1 MRYII
6 KGNDFSF
13 TWTIKDCNGYVDLS
27 AVTDLKVMY
36 QHSTVPSKKYVADA
50 RIVDIVL
57 KEREEDLGDTVLYDS
72 TLVKGIEFEVTAE
85 QQQEMLLGDYN
96 VICTFIKNDDSH
108 CYKMIRAYTIV
119 ADKDGLKYCC
129 SESKER
135 LVKLSQLINDMGF
148 ITRDDLPTKVSEL
161 QNDCNYVNINSV
173 PTKLSQ
179 LVNDSNFASKDE
191 VPKYTTEL
199 SNDAQFTNVVDLAK
213 KVDKESGKGLSTND
227 YTNEDKTKLTN
238 LSDFDSTGINKE
250 LKELEEALA
259 AKADISEIPN
269 FTSDLINDSKFVTSS
284 DLLAENVGYD
294 STTVK
299 DTLDSLLYEAINITS
314 FTSNVEPVQEIG
326 TNINSITLTWKLSQ
340 PATEQFIN
348 DVPVTGS
355 SFTFDTPFNSNKSF
369 TLKVN
374 DGTTIKSKTID
385 IKFMNNIY
393 YGVSSSTTYNSS
405 FIESLTKE
413 LRQATE
419 MNFRVNAGKDEY
431 ICFAYPSHYG
441 EAVFSVGGFEG
452 GFREVAKF
460 YYTNESGYNEQ
471 YTVYCSDNPCLGDT
485 RVKVIYV

>member
-1 MRYII
+1 M
-6 KGNDFSF
+6 
-13 TWTIKDCNGYVDLS
+13 
-27 AVTDLKVMY
+27 
-36 QHSTVPSKKYVADA
+36 
-50 RIVDIVL
+50 
-57 KEREEDLGDTVLYDS
+57 
-72 TLVKGIEFEVTAE
+72 
-85 QQQEMLLGDYN
+85 
-96 VICTFIKNDDSH
+96 
-108 CYKMIRAYTIV
+108 
-119 ADKDGLKYCC
+119 
-129 SESKER
+129 
-135 LVKLSQLINDMGF
+135 
-148 ITRDDLPTKVSEL
+148 
-161 QNDCNYVNINSV
+161 
-173 PTKLSQ
+173 
-179 LVNDSNFASKDE
+179 NDSNFASKDE

-259 AKADISEIPN
+259 AKADTSEIPN

-314 FTSNVEPVQEIG
+314 FTSNVAPVQEIG
-326 TNINSITLTWKLSQ
+326 TNISSITLTWKLSQ

-393 YGVSSSTTYNSS
+393 YGVSASTTYDSN

>member
-1 MRYII
+1 M
-6 KGNDFSF
+6 
-13 TWTIKDCNGYVDLS
+13 
-27 AVTDLKVMY
+27 
-36 QHSTVPSKKYVADA
+36 
-50 RIVDIVL
+50 
-57 KEREEDLGDTVLYDS
+57 
-72 TLVKGIEFEVTAE
+72 
-85 QQQEMLLGDYN
+85 
-96 VICTFIKNDDSH
+96 
-108 CYKMIRAYTIV
+108 IV
-119 ADKDGLKYCC
+119 ADF
-129 SESKER
+129 R
-135 LVKLSQLINDMGF
+135 
-148 ITRDDLPTKVSEL
+148 
-161 QNDCNYVNINSV
+161 
-173 PTKLSQ
+173 
-179 LVNDSNFASKDE
+179 
-191 VPKYTTEL
+191 
-199 SNDAQFTNVVDLAK
+199 
-213 KVDKESGKGLSTND
+213 
-227 YTNEDKTKLTN
+227 
-238 LSDFDSTGINKE
+238 
-250 LKELEEALA
+250 
-259 AKADISEIPN
+259 
-269 FTSDLINDSKFVTSS
+269 
-284 DLLAENVGYD
+284 
-294 STTVK
+294 K

-393 YGVSSSTTYNSS
+393 YGVSSSTTYDSN

-471 YTVYCSDNPCLGDT
+471 YIVYCSDNPCLGDT